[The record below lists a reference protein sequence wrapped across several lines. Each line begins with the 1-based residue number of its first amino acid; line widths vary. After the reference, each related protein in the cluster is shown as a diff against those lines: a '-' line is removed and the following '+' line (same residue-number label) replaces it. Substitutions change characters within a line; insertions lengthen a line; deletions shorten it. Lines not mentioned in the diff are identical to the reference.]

1 MRSKGIRFS
10 SAWMMD
16 EPNILRRRGLQV
28 GDSTQLGSREKD
40 DEDED
45 EDARTGLL
53 FPPQFQLGKTL
64 NAFPLCGINTPE

>member
-40 DEDED
+40 EDDEDG
-45 EDARTGLL
+45 DARTGLL
-53 FPPQFQLGKTL
+53 FPPNSSLEKR
-64 NAFPLCGINTPE
+64 